1 MLNDFLSG
9 VQKER
14 ETAAKRDL
22 YAKCSGL
29 RFFPIFSTKQCSVEL
44 LYIFFFFFGIVG
56 LLAFSVALLGRVNKA
71 QQEGGIVKA
80 GGQSRQVPKARGQ
93 FK

>member
-1 MLNDFLSG
+1 MLNDFLSR

-29 RFFPIFSTKQCSVEL
+29 RFSPSFQPNSVRLNCCTFFS
-44 LYIFFFFFGIVG
+44 FFFGIVG